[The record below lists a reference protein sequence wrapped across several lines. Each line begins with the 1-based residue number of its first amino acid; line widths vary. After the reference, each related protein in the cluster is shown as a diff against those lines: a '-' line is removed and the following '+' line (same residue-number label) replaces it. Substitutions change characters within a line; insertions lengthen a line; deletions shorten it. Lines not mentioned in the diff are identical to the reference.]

1 MRHSLFA
8 AIAIAPL
15 LILTACG
22 TDTEQASHPEIQS
35 NIKMLADFEV
45 ADQLQTVKASNADIK
60 INNGALHVDL
70 RAKDN
75 FYAGIVFSQSE
86 PWDWGEYD
94 SFGLA
99 MDIGNTGSESIQL
112 NLDVKDATGK
122 GFTRSAVIPV
132 NASGTYYTELKGA
145 DIDADSGLRD
155 NPEAWDIK
163 GTKFT
168 WMWGTEQLDTTAIS
182 SVALSI
188 ISLQSDRHFTLDNI
202 RLVINPTRKSDY
214 LTGVVDEYGQNAK
227 LDFPGKIHSDA
238 ELAKAQ
244 AEEDAQLR
252 NNTIKDRSK
261 FGGWSKGPKL
271 DATGYFRSEKVNGK
285 WAMVDPEGYLFF
297 SSGLANIRMSNTT
310 TVTGRDFP
318 KDSLTQRS
326 PDDLTP
332 EDSLG
337 LNPAPQEALSQR
349 FLSSKLRRNLFNWLP
364 EPDHPLANHYGYRRE
379 VHTGPVKHGETYSFY
394 RANLERKYGETSPDS
409 FMYAWRDNTLTR
421 MKNWGFTSFGNWVDP
436 SFYDNERLPYFAN
449 GWIIG
454 DFNTVS
460 SGDDFWAPLPDP
472 FDPKFAYR
480 ADKTAEAIAKEVNA
494 SPWCIGV
501 FVDNEKSWGRM
512 GTPEGQYGIVI
523 NTLSRKASESPT
535 KTVFTSQMK
544 NKYGS
549 IEKLNQSWGTNI
561 GSWDEFD
568 DGVVLTA
575 HNDAQQA
582 DYAIMLEEYAS
593 EYFRVVS
600 KAVEKYMPNHQYMGV
615 RFASWGM
622 TPEVVRAAA
631 KYVDVMSYNE
641 YREVPRFER
650 WDFLKELDKPSL
662 IGEFH
667 MGSKNDSGL
676 FHAGLVKAE
685 SQADRARM
693 YKNYVNTVLDNPY
706 MVGVHW
712 FQYIDSP
719 ITGRAYDGENYNVGF
734 VRVTDT
740 PYDEMVQAAKEVNS
754 ALYER
759 RFGEP

>member
-1 MRHSLFA
+1 MRHSLFTA
-8 AIAIAPL
+8 VAIAPM
-15 LILTACG
+15 LILTSCG
-22 TDTEQASHPEIQS
+22 THNERVLNSENQTNVKVIA
-35 NIKMLADFEV
+35 NFET
-45 ADQLQTVKASNADIK
+45 DEDLNFIKASNSDIK
-60 INNGALHVDL
+60 IEDGALEVTL
-70 RAKDN
+70 KAKDN
-75 FYAGIVFSQSE
+75 FYAGVAFSQDGA
-86 PWDWGEYD
+86 WDWSEYA

-99 MDIGNTGSESIQL
+99 MDIGNTSSESLQL
-112 NLDVKDATGK
+112 ILDVKDASGNA
-122 GFTRSAVIPV
+122 FTRSAVIPV
-132 NASGTYYTELKGA
+132 GTTKTYYTELKGA

-155 NPEAWDIK
+155 NPEAWDIE

-168 WMWGTEQLDTTAIS
+168 WMWGTEQLDTSAIS
-182 SVALSI
+182 NVSLSI
-188 ISLQSDRHFTLDNI
+188 ISLQSDRSFTLDNI
-202 RLVINPTRKSDY
+202 RLVIDPEQKADY
-214 LTGVVDEYGQNAK
+214 LTGVVDKYGQNAK
-227 LDFPGKIHSDA
+227 VEFPGKVHSDSD
-238 ELAKAQ
+238 LASFR
-244 AEEDAQLR
+244 AEEEAALKV
-252 NNTIKDRSK
+252 NTIKGRSK
-261 FGGWSKGPKL
+261 FGGWSEGQKL
-271 DATGYFRSEKVNGK
+271 DATGYFRSEKVDGK

-297 SSGLANIRMSNTT
+297 SNGLANIRMSNTT

-318 KDSLTQRS
+318 KDTLTQRS

-349 FLSSKLRRNLFNWLP
+349 FLSSKLRKELFKWLP

-409 FMYAWRDNTLTR
+409 FMDDWRDNTLTR

-436 SFYDNERLPYFAN
+436 SYYDNERLPYFAN

-454 DFNTVS
+454 DFKTVS
-460 SGDDFWAPLPDP
+460 SGDDFWSPLPDP

-480 ADKTAEAIAKEVNA
+480 ADKTAEAIAKEVDA
-494 SPWCIGV
+494 SPWCVGV

-523 NTLSRKASESPT
+523 NTLSRKGSDSPT
-535 KTVFTSQMK
+535 KAVFTSQMK

-561 GSWDEFD
+561 GSWEEFD
-568 DGVVLTA
+568 DGVVLIA
-575 HNDAQQA
+575 HNKAQQA

-622 TPEVVRAAA
+622 TPEVIRAAA
-631 KYVDVMSYNE
+631 KHVDVMSYNE
-641 YREVPRFER
+641 YREVPQFER

-667 MGSKNDSGL
+667 MGSKSDTGL

-685 SQADRARM
+685 DQADRARM

-759 RFGEP
+759 RFGR

>member
-1 MRHSLFA
+1 MRHSLLTAA
-8 AIAIAPL
+8 AIMPM

-22 TDTEQASHPEIQS
+22 TDNETPSAPQDPS
-35 NIKMLADFEV
+35 NIQMLADFETSE
-45 ADQLQTVKASNADIK
+45 QLKFVQPSNAVIK
-60 INNGALHVDL
+60 IEDGALKVDL
-70 RAKDN
+70 KAKEN
-75 FYAGIVFSQSE
+75 FYAGVVFTQGE
-86 PWDWGEYD
+86 AWDWSQYD

-99 MDIGNTGSESIQL
+99 MDIGNIGEESLQL
-112 NLDVKDATGK
+112 NLDVRDASGSA
-122 GFTRSAVIPV
+122 FTRSAVIPV
-132 NASGTYYTELKGA
+132 GTAKTYYTELKGA

-155 NPEAWDIK
+155 NPQAWDFD

-168 WMWGTEQLDTTAIS
+168 WMWGTEQLDTSAITGIS
-182 SVALSI
+182 LSI
-188 ISLQSDRHFTLDNI
+188 ISLRSDRSFTLDNL
-202 RLVINPTRKSDY
+202 RLIKNPKQKTDY
-214 LTGVVDEYGQNAK
+214 LKGIVDAYGQNAK
-227 LDFPGKIHSDA
+227 IDFPGKVHSDA
-238 ELAKAQ
+238 ELASFKA
-244 AEEDAQLR
+244 AEDAKLKV
-252 NNTIKDRSK
+252 NTINDRSK

-271 DATGYFRSEKVNGK
+271 EATGYFRSEKVGDK

-297 SSGLANIRMSNTT
+297 SNGLANIRMSNTT
-310 TVTGRDFP
+310 TVTGQDFP
-318 KDSLTQRS
+318 KETLTQRT

-337 LNPAPQEALSQR
+337 LNPAPETALSQR
-349 FLSSKLRRNLFNWLP
+349 FLSSKTRRDMFTWLP

-394 RANLERKYGETSPDS
+394 RSNLERKYGETTPDS
-409 FMYAWRDNTLTR
+409 FMDDWRDTTLTR

-436 SFYDNERLPYFAN
+436 SYYANERLPYFAN

-454 DFNTVS
+454 DFKTVS
-460 SGDDFWAPLPDP
+460 SGDDFWSPLPDP

-480 ADKTAEAIAKEVNA
+480 ADKTAEAIAQEVNA

-512 GTPEGQYGIVI
+512 GTAEGQYGIVI
-523 NTLSRKASESPT
+523 NTLSLKGSESPT
-535 KTVFTSQMK
+535 KAVFTQQMK
-544 NKYGS
+544 NKYGA
-549 IEKLNQSWGTNI
+549 IEKLNQAWGTNL
-561 GSWDEFD
+561 GSWDAFD
-568 DGVVLTA
+568 NGIVLKS

-600 KAVEKYMPNHQYMGV
+600 NAVEKYMPNHQYMGV

-641 YREVPRFER
+641 YREVPQFER
-650 WDFLKELDKPSL
+650 WDFLEELDKPSL

-667 MGSKNDSGL
+667 MGSKSDTGL

-685 SQADRARM
+685 NQADRARM
-693 YKNYVNTVLDNPY
+693 YKNYVNTVIDNPY

-734 VRVTDT
+734 VRVTDI
-740 PYDEMVQAAKEVNS
+740 PYDEMVTAAKEVNS

-759 RFGEP
+759 RFEAP